1 MPNIWQTP
9 ISSTPDSKPGRYSGR
24 GDVDWSNRLFEFFR
38 REARRFGDLKTH
50 GLPAYANQPHG
61 TLIVLCSAERE
72 QSLKMSARVQRV
84 IAEA

>member
-1 MPNIWQTP
+1 
-9 ISSTPDSKPGRYSGR
+9 
-24 GDVDWSNRLFEFFR
+24 L
-38 REARRFGDLKTH
+38 GDLKTH